1 MIWRNVTGKK
11 SVGRAHIF
19 TLDCG
24 HAVRRQ
30 YSYGCPKISR
40 CKACESLRDGE
51 IHTEHHPD
59 GSKTVTLWDSSCG
72 RPIAT
77 CDR

>member
-1 MIWRNVTGKK
+1 MMIWRNVTGKK

-40 CKACESLRDGE
+40 CKACESLRDGTSNDVSVNAAVSRIQIYGE
-51 IHTEHHPD
+51 
-59 GSKTVTLWDSSCG
+59 
-72 RPIAT
+72 
-77 CDR
+77 